1 MLDQELHDRL
11 LNEVLSADPV
21 ADGMTLTNRVAQERA
36 KDLLASS
43 KDYF

>member
-1 MLDQELHDRL
+1 MFDRELHNRL
-11 LNEVLSADPV
+11 LNEVLLAEPV
-21 ADGMTLTNRVAQERA
+21 VEGMTLTNLIAQERA